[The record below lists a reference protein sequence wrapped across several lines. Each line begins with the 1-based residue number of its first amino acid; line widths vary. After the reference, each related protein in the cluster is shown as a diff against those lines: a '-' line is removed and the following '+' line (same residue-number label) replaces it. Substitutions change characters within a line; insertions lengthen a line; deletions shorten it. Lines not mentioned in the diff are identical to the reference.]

1 MAGQG
6 PDRPDTADRPD
17 APAPYRSQPPRQAT
31 AAQQTRHASSPL
43 AEMWDWG
50 RGRLVVAGRGLLLL
64 GLALTG
70 LALLAAVL
78 GVLGLVAVLA
88 AQATKPNQ
96 TQELDLVTAM
106 AVFVFWILMLP
117 VFLLF
122 FRPMARL
129 TRKLADRWCGV
140 PIAEPYLPKPWA
152 DDGKRGPR
160 RWRRWLRWLLG
171 DPATWRDLLWV
182 TVDGI
187 VGWLW
192 ALLPAGLLVL
202 GFTAVV
208 APYTSGGI
216 RFLLIAA
223 AAGALWASPRLLR
236 GYGHFARS
244 MLAPTKEAELVL
256 RVRQLAE
263 TRSEAIDTSAAEIRR
278 IERDL
283 HDGAQARLVAMG
295 MTLDA
300 AGQIID
306 SNPDAARALLFEARD
321 ASVKALAELRDLVRG
336 IHPPVLADRGLTD
349 AVKALALDTPMRIHV
364 MSELHG
370 RVSAPIESAA
380 YFAVS
385 ELVANVSKHAEARQ
399 TWIDIRHTDGMLRIG
414 VTDNG
419 HGGADPS
426 RGSGLRGIERR
437 LASFDGILAV
447 SSPPGGPT
455 AVTMEIPCELSL
467 PKTSF
472 S

>member
-1 MAGQG
+1 MPQSPAARRPSANS
-6 PDRPDTADRPD
+6 PDP
-17 APAPYRSQPPRQAT
+17 Q
-31 AAQQTRHASSPL
+31 SSVPWPEVWAWL
-43 AEMWDWG
+43 G
-50 RGRLVVAGRGLLLL
+50 GRLAVVGRGLALF
-64 GLALTG
+64 GLAVFG
-70 LALLAAVL
+70 QVLLAAL
-78 GVLGLVAVLA
+78 GAVLTLLPYLALNLLRTGKPGDA
-88 AQATKPNQ
+88 AA
-96 TQELDLVTAM
+96 A
-106 AVFVFWILMLP
+106 AILAIVAWLTVGP
-117 VFLLF
+117 LILLWM
-122 FRPMARL
+122 RSLARL

-152 DDGKRGPR
+152 DGGRRGAR
-160 RWRRWLRWLLG
+160 GWLRWLLG

-182 TVDGI
+182 TVAGS

-208 APYTSGGI
+208 APYASGGLRI
-216 RFLLIAA
+216 LIIAA

-236 GYGHFARS
+236 GYGHFAHS
-244 MLAPTKEAELVL
+244 LLAPTREAELVL

-263 TRSEAIDTSAAEIRR
+263 TRTEAIDTSAAEIRR

-300 AGQIID
+300 AGQLID
-306 SNPDAARALLFEARD
+306 TNPDAARALLFEARD
-321 ASVKALAELRDLVRG
+321 ASVKALSELRDLVRG
-336 IHPPVLADRGLTD
+336 ILPPVLADRGLTD
-349 AVKALALDTPMRIHV
+349 AIKALALDTPMRIHV
-364 MSELHG
+364 MSDLHG
-370 RVSAPIESAA
+370 RVSAPVESAA

-385 ELVANVSKHAEARQ
+385 ELVANISKHAEARQ

-467 PKTSF
+467 PKTS
-472 S
+472 SS